1 MPKLSVSFQ
10 IKDHTELSSSKSDD
24 LDTGVEL
31 NAFEED
37 MSARSD
43 ESKILEDGKV
53 KALLGLETSE
63 NFLDLPGMVVNCT
76 VCIT

>member
-1 MPKLSVSFQ
+1 
-10 IKDHTELSSSKSDD
+10 
-24 LDTGVEL
+24 
-31 NAFEED
+31 

-43 ESKILEDGKV
+43 EWKILEDGKD

-76 VCIT
+76 ICIT